1 MKDTAQAGADL
12 IKHLLMEASPE
23 RAKELEQALEE
34 LAGLYNIPAS
44 SREITLKSAREN
56 KGYTQRQA
64 AALIG
69 VSKNTLS
76 NYERGKTYPD
86 VSIIKRI
93 EDVYGVSYANIT
105 FCPRD

>member
-12 IKHLLMEASPE
+12 IKFLLQEASPE
-23 RAKELEQALEE
+23 KASELRKALDDLE
-34 LAGLYNIPAS
+34 GLYNIPSS

-56 KGYTQRQA
+56 KGYTQKQA
-64 AALIG
+64 ANLIG
-69 VSKNTLS
+69 IAKNTLS

-105 FCPRD
+105 FCP